1 MTTCGTALGTLGT
14 RTATPTL
21 TAGGATATGAPPF
34 GTPTPGHGAVAIGT
48 ATIHTTVG
56 TATGLAIIMDIGMGT
71 MLVPTAYTTHTT
83 ATMSSPRPT
92 TPMVA

>member
-1 MTTCGTALGTLGT
+1 MTICGTAPGIHGT

-21 TAGGATATGAPPF
+21 TAGADTATGDLLY
-34 GTPTPGHGAVAIGT
+34 GIPTPGHGAVAIGT
-48 ATIHTTVG
+48 DTIHTTEG